1 MASEGR
7 NKAAK
12 SLLDLQ
18 PTAVLELFLLYPD
31 FKNEPSKFYTFHPGS
46 VFKNPVVWNGLQYM
60 PLSVDTEGFGIFGDG
75 TLPRPKMRIAN
86 TDKIITVL
94 LQQYSDLKNAVIY
107 RKKVFVK
114 HLDDANFDGG
124 NPFGVADG
132 NAEITEEKY
141 LIGQKV
147 LENFNYV
154 EFELNLPTDLDNFDV
169 NQRTVN
175 AKYCYWQYR
184 GLGCGYQGKP
194 VETATAEPFKDPNGN
209 IVPVDLQDDFN
220 TSRFEYN
227 ANNQYFVARNGDDNK
242 LTACYIENKKLT
254 IDRDK
259 NGLPIYFRTWYV
271 CVQAHSS
278 TNPQFPEGN
287 PSYWQ
292 QDNCSKSIQSC
303 KRRFSETKTYQKF
316 IGAASQNL
324 KYVSFKERSESSPVG
339 IQFASAASL
348 FTSANSVLTFQ
359 NSNAK
364 AFSITFWLRNTKSQD
379 SIKTI
384 FSSSYD
390 GQINRVQNTTKKT
403 SPLYYYQKGVKNVLS
418 ESFGE
423 ETRKENVFGFAS
435 IVWNKE
441 QLIHSWNDTVKQ
453 KAQGVVSTSDNTPD
467 FFSLFELQ
475 QIGTAPRHNV
485 SFMGDIAQVCVW
497 DRALTTDELT
507 KLRKTNVSRDAP
519 FKDVFMPLEYSQ
531 CTGELATLTGEAG
544 AGGLVAWYDMNT
556 GALGSETGL
565 LDSSSHNLHL
575 TGYGDL
581 RSDNFETV
589 SYINET
595 TDFVESTQEYF
606 FLPFGG
612 FPGTD
617 GYDYNPRPSQQ

>member
-18 PTAVLELFLLYPD
+18 PTAVLELFVLHPD
-31 FKNEPSKFYTFHPGS
+31 FTNEPSKFYTFHAGS
-46 VFKNPVVWNGLQYM
+46 DFKNAIVWNGLKYM
-60 PLSVDTEGFGIFGDG
+60 PLAVETEGFGVFGDG
-75 TLPRPKMRIAN
+75 TLPRPKIRIAN
-86 TDKIITVL
+86 SDKIITVL

-114 HLDDANFDGG
+114 HLDDVNFDGG

-141 LIGQKV
+141 LVGQKS

-194 VETATAEPFKDPNGN
+194 IERATAEPFKNPSGD
-209 IVPVDLQDDFN
+209 IVALGENFPDEFD
-220 TSRFEYN
+220 SPEFEYN
-227 ANNQYFVARNGDDNK
+227 PNNTYAPNTR
-242 LTACYIENKKLT
+242 LSAAYIEKKSL
-254 IDRDK
+254 IVGRDS
-259 NGLPIYFRTWYV
+259 NGNPVYFKTWYV
-271 CVQAHSS
+271 CVKANSP
-278 TNPQFPEGN
+278 TDKQFPENN
-287 PSYWQ
+287 PTYWQ
-292 QDNCSKSIQSC
+292 QDNCSKSLQSC
-303 KRRFSETKTYQKF
+303 KKRFSQTKTYQKF
-316 IGAASQNL
+316 VGAASQNL
-324 KYVSFKERSESSPVG
+324 KYVSFKERSESNPVG
-339 IQFASAASL
+339 IQFASAANL
-348 FTSANSVLTFQ
+348 FTDADSVLTFK

-364 AFSITFWLRNTKSQD
+364 AFTITFWLRNTKLQD
-379 SIKTI
+379 SLKTI
-384 FSSSYD
+384 FSSSND
-390 GQINRVQNTTKKT
+390 GQINRVQNTTRTT
-403 SPLYYYQKGVKNVLS
+403 SPLYYYQKGTKNVLS
-418 ESFGE
+418 SSFGR
-423 ETRKENVFGFAS
+423 ETFSENVFGFAS

-441 QLIHSWNDTVKQ
+441 QLIHSWNDTVTEKD
-453 KAQGVVSTSDNTPD
+453 QGIIDTSDNTPD

-475 QIGTAPRHNV
+475 QIGTAPLYNR

-507 KLRKTNVSRDAP
+507 KLRKTNISRDAP
-519 FKDVFMPLEYSQ
+519 FEDVFMPLEYSQ
-531 CTGELATLTGEAG
+531 CTGELATLTGEAV

-589 SYINET
+589 NYINET